1 MKLLIISTILFSGIA
16 LSKISL
22 NELDFVSSFSNSN
35 SYSMIESGIR
45 HCNEYFNSNKLAS
58 SATNYENSFFCKF
71 SKKRNRFYIYM
82 LSQHNDKGISIKN
95 FCENLIRNK
104 EEIYDHLDKS
114 LLFQDQN
121 YLKGF
126 YIENIFNDSIVSF
139 TNNFQQDELVINN
152 EINKYILKKRSDFSL
167 DNEKNNLLLE
177 KEILK
182 LKRIYK
188 KTIDKE
194 TSDLERL
201 TKAELN
207 KITRYKVFINDIN
220 NFKSYSCT
228 WSPGKGIKPY
238 VKLERFSEF
247 ENI

>member
-1 MKLLIISTILFSGIA
+1 MSSIFFSGLA
-16 LSKISL
+16 QSKITL
-22 NELDFVSSFSNSN
+22 IELDLVTSLSNSN
-35 SYSMIESGIR
+35 SYSMIESGTK
-45 HCNEYFNSNKLAS
+45 HCNKYFNSNKSVS
-58 SATNYENSFFCKF
+58 SDSTKYENSFFCKF

-82 LSQHNDKGISIKN
+82 LSQHNVKGMSIKN
-95 FCENLIRNK
+95 LCKNLISGR
-104 EEIYDHLDKS
+104 EEIYDHLDNS
-114 LLFQDQN
+114 LLFQDKN

-126 YIENIFNDSIVSF
+126 FIENIFNDSIVSF
-139 TNNFQQDELVINN
+139 TNNIQQDQLVINN
-152 EINKYILKKRSDFSL
+152 EINKYILKKRSDFTL
-167 DNEKNNLLLE
+167 DNEKNNSLIE

-194 TSDLERL
+194 TSDLDRL